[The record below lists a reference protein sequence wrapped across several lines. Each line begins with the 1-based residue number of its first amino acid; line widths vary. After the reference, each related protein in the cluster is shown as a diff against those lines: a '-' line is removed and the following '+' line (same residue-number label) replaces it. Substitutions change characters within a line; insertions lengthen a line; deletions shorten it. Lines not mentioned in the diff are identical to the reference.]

1 MLQHSRHSRVCA
13 QYLCDYSLLV
23 SPWGELFVSC
33 CIPQAG
39 LECVAFLPQLPE
51 CCDHRPVP
59 FLWAGMVIAFIVIDD
74 AVGPRKLKTLE
85 LVPGTVFFFPLL
97 SPMFLCLWLLNSAQI
112 GEGSF

>member
-59 FLWAGMVIAFIVIDD
+59 FLRAGMVIAFIVIDD

-85 LVPGTVFFFPLL
+85 LVPGTVFFFK
-97 SPMFLCLWLLNSAQI
+97 I
-112 GEGSF
+112 K